1 MAKNIKNITASQPIN
16 FRYLYKRL
24 FKYTWQHKFILSL
37 SLISLVVLSL
47 TNTAFL
53 AIIKKITDQGFGSGI
68 ADKQSSLALLLLLVM
83 SIRALSGLFSSYFM
97 KSTSLKVVESLRS
110 DLFKKIMMLP
120 MSFFDK
126 NSSSHIV
133 SKLNSDV
140 QQLSNVITD
149 IGFNL
154 IKDGISFIGIVCYM
168 IYLDWKLTLVFL
180 LLAPILAYYLKI
192 MSPRLRA
199 AGTISQNANGE
210 LIMAS
215 DEAIAAQRIV
225 KIFGTSQYE
234 VSRFNKIS
242 EKIRKIQAKLIRIA
256 ALNSFTVEI
265 LAGIALSGIAFYSF
279 GKFSAG
285 QFAAFFAALLMIIA
299 PIKSLTSINDKI
311 QIAIAAAKSVF
322 GLMDEP
328 SEIDRGTKLIK
339 RAKGHIKISD
349 LTFKYQNSKDNIL
362 EGINLNIKPGE
373 KVALVGKSGGGKTTL
388 INLLPRFYEI
398 DQGKIFLDGINI
410 NDLKLKNLRSQYSLV
425 SQDTILFNDTIM
437 NNIAY
442 GSSEGSVSIEDVKK
456 AAIAANAWEFIDPLP
471 NKLDHEIGDRGVR
484 LSGGQRQRISIAR
497 AILKNAPIL
506 LLDEATSAL
515 DSHSEKY
522 VQSALDNLMKN
533 RTTIVIAHRLSTILN
548 ADRIVV
554 IDKSKIVDV
563 GTHSELIRRCKH
575 YAILYKKGLK

>member
-1 MAKNIKNITASQPIN
+1 MAKNIKKIISSQSIDLK
-16 FRYLYKRL
+16 YLYKRL
-24 FKYTWQHKFILSL
+24 FKYTWQYKFILSL
-37 SLISLVVLSL
+37 SLVSLIVLSL

-53 AIIKKITDQGFGSGI
+53 VIIKKITDHGFGSEVGH
-68 ADKQSSLALLLLLVM
+68 KQVSLAFLLLIVM
-83 SIRALSGLFSSYFM
+83 VIRALSGLFSSYFM
-97 KSTSLKVVESLRS
+97 KSISMRTVESIRC

-120 MSFFDK
+120 VNFFDK

-133 SKLNSDV
+133 SKINNDV

-149 IGFNL
+149 IGFNF
-154 IKDGISFIGIVCYM
+154 IKDGISFIGIISYM
-168 IYLDWKLTLVFL
+168 LYLDWRLTLTFF
-180 LLAPILAYYLKI
+180 LLAPLLTYYLKM
-192 MSPRLRA
+192 MSPRLRN
-199 AGTISQNANGE
+199 AGTVSQHAMGE
-210 LIMAS
+210 LTMSS
-215 DEAIAAQRIV
+215 DEAISGQRIV
-225 KIFGTSQYE
+225 KIFGSNQYE
-234 VSRFNKIS
+234 VSRFTKIS
-242 EKIRKIQAKLIRIA
+242 EKIRKAQTKLVRIS

-285 QFAAFFAALLMIIA
+285 QFAAFFGALLMIIA
-299 PIKSLTSINDKI
+299 PIKSLTSINDKV
-311 QIAIAAAKSVF
+311 QIAIAAARSVF
-322 GLMDEP
+322 GLMDEVP
-328 SEIDRGTKLIK
+328 ETDRGSKSIK
-339 RAKGHIKISD
+339 RAKGYVKISD
-349 LTFKYQNSKDNIL
+349 LTFKYQNSKHNIL

-398 DQGKIFLDGINI
+398 EHGQILLDGINI
-410 NDLKLKNLRSQYSLV
+410 KDLKLRNLRSQYSLV
-425 SQDTILFNDTIM
+425 SQDTILFNDTIL

-442 GSSEGSVSIEDVKK
+442 GALDRSVNKEEVKK
-456 AAIAANAWEFIDPLP
+456 AAIAANAWEFIEPLE
-471 NKLDHEIGDRGVR
+471 NQLDHEIGDRGVR
-484 LSGGQRQRISIAR
+484 LSGGQRQRIAIAR

-554 IDKSKIVDV
+554 IEKSRVIDV
-563 GTHSELIRRCKH
+563 GTHKELIKRCKH
-575 YAILYKKGLK
+575 YSVLYKKGLK